1 MTYNEIF
8 VKESKFKVYNRQK
21 ICRIRKVLSNIKEKV
36 TRLTVITW
44 IAVPPLR
51 LPGRRSNL
59 SGGFRVNGV
68 DAGAPRDPPVRIRR
82 GVLTGGSDTSELL
95 VKGVQFGRNVLTDEG
110 VENDLEQRPVPE
122 HPEQLH
128 SRPTYVSARLL
139 GSYCHLEDVGVVFV
153 HGLPFG

>member
-1 MTYNEIF
+1 M
-8 VKESKFKVYNRQK
+8 
-21 ICRIRKVLSNIKEKV
+21 LSSIKEKV
-36 TRLTVITW
+36 TRLTVITR

-68 DAGAPRDPPVRIRR
+68 DAGASRDPPVRIRR
-82 GVLTGGSDTSELL
+82 GVLTGGCDTSDLL
-95 VKGVQFGRNVLTDEG
+95 VKGVQLGRNVLTDEG
-110 VENDLEQRPVPE
+110 VDNNLEQRPVPE

-128 SRPTYVSARLL
+128 SRPTDVSARLL